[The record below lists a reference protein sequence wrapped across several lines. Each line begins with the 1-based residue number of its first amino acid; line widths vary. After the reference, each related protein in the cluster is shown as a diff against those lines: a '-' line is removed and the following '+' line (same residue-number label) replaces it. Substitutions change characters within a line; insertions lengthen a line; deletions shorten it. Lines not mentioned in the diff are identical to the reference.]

1 MENLKVTS
9 IEELKKISKGE
20 LVELPGF
27 VDGTNFVVRLKRP
40 SLLIM
45 AKSGKIPNGLLPQ
58 TNKLFTGGLNSVTKG
73 NDDEMLTEL
82 FNILEIVCK
91 ESLVEP
97 TYDELVENGI
107 ELTDQQLLA
116 IFSYTQRG
124 VKSLENFRS

>member
-1 MENLKVTS
+1 MSNLKVTS
-9 IEELKKISKGE
+9 IDELKKMSSGE

-27 VDGTNFVVRLKRP
+27 VDGTSFVVRLKRP

-45 AKSGKIPNGLLPQ
+45 AKTGKIPNGLLAQ
-58 TNKLFTGGLNSVTKG
+58 TNKLFTGGLNSVTK
-73 NDDEMLTEL
+73 NSDDEMLTEL
-82 FNILEIVCK
+82 YNILEIVCK

-97 TYDELVENGI
+97 TYNELVENGI